1 MNPYH
6 PKRRMLSCASTIQ
19 NGSQVKSP
27 MEFLSQVNFHALLA
41 YLGPRELAGDTD
53 GDEANDGNDRPPN
66 AMLRGRA
73 YQR

>member
-1 MNPYH
+1 
-6 PKRRMLSCASTIQ
+6 
-19 NGSQVKSP
+19 